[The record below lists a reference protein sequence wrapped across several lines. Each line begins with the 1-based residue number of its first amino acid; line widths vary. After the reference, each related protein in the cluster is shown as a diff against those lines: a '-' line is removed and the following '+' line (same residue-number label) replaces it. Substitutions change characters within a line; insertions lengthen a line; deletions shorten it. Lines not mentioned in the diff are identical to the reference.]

1 MGLGDGHCVVVAQSA
16 FDQLTQFFQPY
27 AVVVFGLGTSFD
39 EQNALWAGALVNG
52 GVFFGPFQL
61 SDSLHYQVC
70 QVGVQAESTGQVQSD
85 AWDLFADFFDNLVHF

>member
-27 AVVVFGLGTSFD
+27 AVVVFGLGAGLD
-39 EQNALWAGALVNG
+39 EQNAVWAGALVNR
-52 GVFFGPFQL
+52 GVFFGAFQL

-70 QVGVQAESTGQVQSD
+70 QVGVQAESTGQVQSN
-85 AWDLFADFFDNLVHF
+85 AWDLFADFFDDLVHL